1 MYNINIICS
10 RHAVGPYHRYRHPGL
25 SRKRPNSTTHLL
37 VLTIVLTLSLTLVR
51 AAVVIVALVVALDR
65 AIAVHRV
72 LLRKSQPL
80 AQVAV
85 CCRSRGG
92 RVSERGVAAPTA
104 SILIV
109 DLASRLVVWL
119 PVAVEHA
126 LGLED
131 SHCGHCIVTRPT
143 RPIIPRRAHHAF
155 LGISR
160 GDSEAFPN
168 DVSVLV
174 VRSMAVPLVST
185 LQNQMLRRGVVADRG
200 DPSKPNG
207 RHRTHATCPTR
218 SRSRSQAP
226 RPTGT
231 SSDRAR
237 SQAPRSTGTSSD
249 RVRSQP
255 PRPKGTSDARTLALA
270 LTTQARSCSRSQ
282 APRSTGTSSD
292 RARSQPPRPKGTSS
306 DAGTLAL
313 ALAHWHL
320 HAGRRR
326 PPLRHC
332 HCQRSAAHRRRRM
345 PRHAGTTVV
354 HGRRRGRS
362 QVLSL
367 TGTASHRCSR
377 RLPTPVHLGVGR
389 PFPNVLK
396 RSGRTKW

>member
-1 MYNINIICS
+1 MYNINIICL

-51 AAVVIVALVVALDR
+51 TAVVIVALVVALDR

-92 RVSERGVAAPTA
+92 RVSKRGVAAPTA
-104 SILIV
+104 SILMV

-143 RPIIPRRAHHAF
+143 RPTRPIIPRRAHHAF

-160 GDSEAFPN
+160 RDSEDFSN

-174 VRSMAVPLVST
+174 VSSMAVPLVST

-218 SRSRSQAP
+218 SRSRSQAR

-231 SSDRAR
+231 SSDRA
-237 SQAPRSTGTSSD
+237 
-249 RVRSQP
+249 
-255 PRPKGTSDARTLALA
+255 
-270 LTTQARSCSRSQ
+270 RSQ

-313 ALAHWHL
+313 ALAQWHL

-345 PRHAGTTVV
+345 PRHADTTVV

-362 QVLSL
+362 QALSL
-367 TGTASHRCSR
+367 TGTASHRCSSQ
-377 RLPTPVHLGVGR
+377 R
-389 PFPNVLK
+389 PC
-396 RSGRTKW
+396 T